1 MIKLKD
7 LLKESIGGMV
17 SLTPKNNPFPER
29 NPKSAFTLKESPA
42 EDDAKAAQS
51 IQKDLLKVLQDIDKG
66 MNLIEKKLS
75 GFNAP
80 GLKHAFIGAISKAT
94 KRQGKFDIRL
104 AEKVFG
110 DYFKDR

>member
-7 LLKESIGGMV
+7 LLKESIGGLIP
-17 SLTPKNNPFPER
+17 LTPINDPFPR
-29 NPKSAFTLKESPA
+29 GGKNAFSLKESPA
-42 EDDAKAAQS
+42 DDDAKAAKS
-51 IQKDLLKVLQDIDKG
+51 MQKDLLKVLQDINSG
-66 MNLIEKKLS
+66 MDLIDKKLS

-94 KRQGKFDIRL
+94 KRQGKFDIRQ

>member
-1 MIKLKD
+1 
-7 LLKESIGGMV
+7 
-17 SLTPKNNPFPER
+17 
-29 NPKSAFTLKESPA
+29 
-42 EDDAKAAQS
+42 
-51 IQKDLLKVLQDIDKG
+51 
-66 MNLIEKKLS
+66 MNLIDKKLS